1 LEELFA
7 APLQGRIA
15 LCALGCALAVSVV
28 TDLRRRRILN
38 AVTFPAFAVVAA
50 SVIWLGGLPL
60 LAHAALGAAICA
72 GPLLAGVARGW
83 MGAGDVK
90 LMAVCGLV
98 CGAMGGWRFSL
109 ANLLAVAV
117 AGGVQ
122 ALIWLAAARLRGAK
136 APKTVPY
143 AVAIAAGTLWTLVA
157 GGPLG

>member
-1 LEELFA
+1 
-7 APLQGRIA
+7 
-15 LCALGCALAVSVV
+15 
-28 TDLRRRRILN
+28 
-38 AVTFPAFAVVAA
+38 
-50 SVIWLGGLPL
+50 
-60 LAHAALGAAICA
+60 
-72 GPLLAGVARGW
+72 
-83 MGAGDVK
+83 
-90 LMAVCGLV
+90 
-98 CGAMGGWRFSL
+98 MGGWRFSL